1 MPRQMKDPSV
11 RQRTNKSASRA
22 TLRELAPDEIDIP
35 PMPPNVRYSGEDFGP
50 DCPTEFEVPW
60 SSSAKRYWTRLWS
73 SPMASEFHKM
83 SDIEGLYRLLALV
96 EMFWRK
102 PSATLNSEIRLYE
115 QQFGLNPLAR
125 RRLEWTIVGSER
137 AQDEYADRTA
147 RRASRP
153 PGAEQTDDKQQDDDV
168 DPLSA

>member
-1 MPRQMKDPSV
+1 MARPLKDPSV
-11 RQRTNKSASRA
+11 RQRRNQSASRA

-35 PMPPNVRYSGEDFGP
+35 PLPPNVRYREDEFGP
-50 DCPTEFEVPW
+50 ECPTEYEVPW
-60 SSSAKRYWTRLWS
+60 SSTAKRYWTRLWS

-125 RRLEWTIVGSER
+125 RRLEWTITGSER
-137 AQDEYADRTA
+137 AQQDAADRA
-147 RRASRP
+147 ERRASSAP
-153 PGAEQTDDKQQDDDV
+153 PGEEQDEPAEDV

>member
-1 MPRQMKDPSV
+1 MPRLPKDRSV
-11 RQRTNKSASRA
+11 RQRTNRSSTRA
-22 TLRELAPDEIDIP
+22 ELRELAPDEIDIP
-35 PMPPNVRYSGEDFGP
+35 PMPPNVRYREDEFGP
-50 DCPTEFEVPW
+50 ECPTEYEVPW
-60 SSSAKRYWTRLWS
+60 SSTAKRYWTRLWS

-96 EMFWRK
+96 ELFWRK
-102 PSATLNSEIRLYE
+102 PNVTTNGEIRLYE

-137 AQDEYADRTA
+137 AKQDANDRAD
-147 RRASRP
+147 RRASKAP
-153 PGAEQTDDKQQDDDV
+153 KPQAVPDDK